1 MAQVFLEPVFQKK
14 TRYAKRKIA
23 SYVFDIVEDLASGK
37 INQSYE
43 KNFVPLSLSELPRV
57 VSNFKT
63 SNQEENMLIKV
74 IRNAVIGSE
83 NSHATSSIFFSILL
97 HKILVEIEKNKDNQ
111 DRISED
117 YEAIMHKASRYRVPS
132 TMKDIREY
140 WDLILKDDVCSYILE
155 KSITLA
161 GPSGNIYID
170 KGKSIDTS
178 MELVCGYPYMLSA
191 PDEFIIMTKAKKI
204 TFNECKVLLI
214 DGLIE
219 KESEIHAVLKS
230 FHENMQPGI
239 IFARGF
245 KEEVIATLATNWNRG
260 TLKVLPVLVPY
271 DLEGVNLLKD
281 IAVITGNDVVS
292 SLKGELISSIDFD
305 EINEVPKLSYHEGNI
320 LIENNSTHHD
330 VRKHITNLKLAILE
344 NPQEEKRRMISRRIK
359 GLLSR
364 CVYIRIDDSLFEKKP
379 IYVDRLETGIRA
391 YRDISRYGLVDL
403 RKIKFTKES
412 AISDAIN
419 LMISYGFTKISFI
432 AFCEA
437 LKRTISISRVLG
449 NCNTMVLCKN

>member
-1 MAQVFLEPVFQKK
+1 M
-14 TRYAKRKIA
+14 
-23 SYVFDIVEDLASGK
+23 
-37 INQSYE
+37 
-43 KNFVPLSLSELPRV
+43 
-57 VSNFKT
+57 
-63 SNQEENMLIKV
+63 
-74 IRNAVIGSE
+74 RNV
-83 NSHATSSIFFSILL
+83 
-97 HKILVEIEKNKDNQ
+97 
-111 DRISED
+111 
-117 YEAIMHKASRYRVPS
+117 SRYRVPS
-132 TMKDIREY
+132 TLQDIREY
-140 WDLILKDDVCSYILE
+140 WKLVLKDDTCSYILE

-170 KGKSIDTS
+170 KGKSADTS
-178 MELVCGYPYMLSA
+178 MELVCGYPYVLSA
-191 PDEFIIMTKAKKI
+191 PDEFLVMTKAKKI
-204 TFNECKVLLI
+204 AFNECKVLLI
-214 DGLIE
+214 DGLVE
-219 KESEIHAVLKS
+219 KESEVHSILQS
-230 FHENMQPGI
+230 FHESMQPGV

-305 EINEVPKLSYHEGNI
+305 EINTTPKLSYHEGNI
-320 LIENNSTHHD
+320 LIENNGTHHD
-330 VRKHITNLKLAILE
+330 VRKHISNLKLTILE

-379 IYVDRLETGIRA
+379 IYVDRLEVGIRV
-391 YRDISRYGLVDL
+391 YRDISRYGLIDL
-403 RKIKFTKES
+403 RKIKFTKTS
-412 AISDAIN
+412 TISDAIN

-437 LKRTISISRVLG
+437 LKRTISISRTLG
-449 NCNTMVLCKN
+449 NCDTMVLCKN